1 MMKEYG
7 KQVVVRLMKD
17 IKEFGTLCILIVV
30 YMAVFTV
37 LFGTSCPIRLGT
49 GLPCPGC
56 GITRAAILLLTG
68 RWQQAWQMNP
78 VIFPIVLSS
87 LYYGMNRYFLNRKA
101 GEMKW
106 IIMGIAIML
115 LAVYIL
121 HMKRYF
127 PGREPYSYL
136 GGNILERILPV
147 YREMMR

>member
-68 RWQQAWQMNP
+68 RWQQAWQMP
-78 VIFPIVLSS
+78 
-87 LYYGMNRYFLNRKA
+87 
-101 GEMKW
+101 
-106 IIMGIAIML
+106 
-115 LAVYIL
+115 
-121 HMKRYF
+121 
-127 PGREPYSYL
+127 
-136 GGNILERILPV
+136 
-147 YREMMR
+147 

>member
-1 MMKEYG
+1 
-7 KQVVVRLMKD
+7 MKD

-78 VIFPIVLSS
+78 VIFPIVLSA

-106 IIMGIAIML
+106 IIMGIVIML

-136 GGNILERILPV
+136 GGNILERILPA

>member
-1 MMKEYG
+1 
-7 KQVVVRLMKD
+7 
-17 IKEFGTLCILIVV
+17 
-30 YMAVFTV
+30 
-37 LFGTSCPIRLGT
+37 
-49 GLPCPGC
+49 
-56 GITRAAILLLTG
+56 
-68 RWQQAWQMNP
+68 MNP
-78 VIFPIVLSS
+78 VIFPIVLSA

-136 GGNILERILPV
+136 GGNILERILPA